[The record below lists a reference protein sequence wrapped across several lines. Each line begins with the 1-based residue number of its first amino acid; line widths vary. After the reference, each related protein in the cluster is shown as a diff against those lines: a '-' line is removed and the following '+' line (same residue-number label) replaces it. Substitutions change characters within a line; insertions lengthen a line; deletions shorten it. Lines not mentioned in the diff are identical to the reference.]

1 MALGASVRRVLGEV
15 LRLGLMNA
23 LAGTVLGLAGAFGLA
38 RFIEGLVF
46 GVSATDPGTFAGVA
60 GFILL
65 VALGASCL
73 PAWRAAWIDPADALR
88 AV

>member
-1 MALGASVRRVLGEV
+1 MALGASGRRVLGEV

-23 LAGTVLGLAGAFGLA
+23 LAGTALGLAGAFGLA

>member
-1 MALGASVRRVLGEV
+1 MSSRRRVDPPGNPAVFIKTLCNMQTYTDSE
-15 LRLGLMNA
+15 R
-23 LAGTVLGLAGAFGLA
+23 GAFGLA

-46 GVSATDPGTFAGVA
+46 GVSATDPATFAGVA

-65 VALGASCL
+65 VALGASCV
-73 PAWRAAWIDPADALR
+73 PAWRAARIDPADALR